1 MDGLSA
7 TKDLNLQGFRLKIT
21 IRWCGV
27 DLEQG
32 TFLVEKLLII
42 EDRGSQ
48 KPNSARNLVMKSS
61 VPLFSNKG
69 KVICLIIVFLPLG
82 FIFWDVSNPPQRPK
96 TTRAVTPYLDSD
108 PGCKAIVGRRT
119 KDGCFVAKSAEEAG
133 AVFDIQNRREGG
145 SIAQLQF
152 NGRIKW
158 LATGTRIEEVGPVR
172 GFEITKIRPSGDSNL
187 WFCAVSNIGL
197 CE

>member
-1 MDGLSA
+1 
-7 TKDLNLQGFRLKIT
+7 
-21 IRWCGV
+21 
-27 DLEQG
+27 
-32 TFLVEKLLII
+32 
-42 EDRGSQ
+42 
-48 KPNSARNLVMKSS
+48 MKSS

-69 KVICLIIVFLPLG
+69 KVICLIMVFLPLG
-82 FIFWDVSNPPQRPK
+82 FICWDVSNPPQRSK
-96 TTRAVTPYLDSD
+96 TTMTIAPYLDSD
-108 PGCKAIVGRRT
+108 PGCKAIVGRWMN
-119 KDGCFVAKSAEEAG
+119 DGCFVAKSPEEAG
-133 AVFDIQNRREGG
+133 AVLDMQNRREGG

-158 LATGTRIEEVGPVR
+158 LSTGTRIEEVGPVR